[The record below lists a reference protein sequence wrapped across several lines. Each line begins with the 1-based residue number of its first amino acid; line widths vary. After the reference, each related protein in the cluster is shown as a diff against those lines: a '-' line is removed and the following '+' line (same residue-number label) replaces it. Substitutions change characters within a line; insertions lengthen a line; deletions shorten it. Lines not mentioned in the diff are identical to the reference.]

1 MLSVCF
7 GLSGYFYYQVGRTL
21 KTGRQNSRTRTL
33 SLAFIALWS
42 CWGICAVPNMVFY
55 TWFRTSSN
63 LNSFVESSKFITPS
77 DFAKDMMT
85 TGGFQIL
92 WYDKINQFIVY
103 GDIAFRAL
111 RHSYSSINS
120 LLLII
125 LLRPFQRPMLQI
137 MSKMLYICRRIFE
150 PKKLIEKNW
159 AKFVK
164 SQFKGLGV
172 KSQFKTNILPSLIV
186 ICGCYGNRR
195 ISRLGGLA
203 DNQKMRFQPYCKPV
217 VTDQLTRVE
226 KFFGFKHKKSSVFV
240 AFTSPKP
247 TKALTFFSSFWSVF
261 VGILT

>member
-1 MLSVCF
+1 MTPLEIVDIHEFGKIIYTTCSYKMTNFPFWSHFSKFLFFLQSEERFFCQNCIVNTFIYGELTLEISCFSVCF

-33 SLAFIALWS
+33 SSTFIALWS

-125 LLRPFQRPMLQI
+125 LLRPFQRPMQQI
-137 MSKMLYICRRIFE
+137 MSKMLYICRRIFQ
-150 PKKLIEKNW
+150 PKKLIKKNW

-164 SQFKGLGV
+164 SQFIGLGV
-172 KSQFKTNILPSLIV
+172 ELAD
-186 ICGCYGNRR
+186 
-195 ISRLGGLA
+195 GGLA
-203 DNQKMRFQPYCKPV
+203 DNQKMRFQPYCKPI
-217 VTDQLTRVE
+217 VTDQ
-226 KFFGFKHKKSSVFV
+226 
-240 AFTSPKP
+240 
-247 TKALTFFSSFWSVF
+247 
-261 VGILT
+261 